1 MSSTRTFV
9 LASIVGTA
17 ACGGA
22 PAPAPASPAHD
33 DHADHLHGGDHAGHH
48 GAQPLGH
55 RFNDANKWAPIFDDP
70 ARDAWQKPDAVVAA
84 LALAP
89 GMAVADIGAGTG
101 YFEARLAAGVGA
113 TGTVFAVDIEP
124 DMVRYLG
131 ERATREK
138 TPSVRPTLGTPE
150 DPGLAPASV
159 DRILVVDTWHHVP
172 ARDAYAA
179 KLAAAL
185 KPGGYVLVVDFTLE
199 TSKGPPRTH
208 RLAATTVV
216 DELAKAGLHAS
227 VVDAG
232 LPDQYIVKGE
242 R

>member
-1 MSSTRTFV
+1 MIRTLTPLV
-9 LASIVGTA
+9 LA
-17 ACGGA
+17 ACA
-22 PAPAPASPAHD
+22 STPAPSPAPPAHD
-33 DHADHLHGGDHAGHH
+33 DHAAHHHGDHAGHH

-55 RFNDANKWAPIFDDP
+55 RFNEADKWAPIFDDP

-101 YFEARLAAGVGA
+101 YFESRLAAGVGA

-131 ERATREK
+131 ERATREN
-138 TPSVRPTLGTPE
+138 TPNVRPTLGTPE

-185 KPGGYVLVVDFTLE
+185 KPGGYLLVVDFTLE
-199 TSKGPPRTH
+199 TSKGPPRAH
-208 RLAATTVV
+208 RLAPAAVIA
-216 DELAKAGLHAS
+216 ELTKAGLRAS
-227 VVDAG
+227 TVDAG
-232 LPDQYIVKGE
+232 LPDQYIVKAE